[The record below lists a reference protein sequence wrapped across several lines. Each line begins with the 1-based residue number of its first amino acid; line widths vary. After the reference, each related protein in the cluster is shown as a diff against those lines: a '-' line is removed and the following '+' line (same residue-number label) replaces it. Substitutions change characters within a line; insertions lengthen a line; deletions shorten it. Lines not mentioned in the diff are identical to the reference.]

1 MLHGIH
7 KNKTI
12 PIELMFTTEKAE
24 MSRLTGAFISVEVMM
39 MITYAEPFDTFSMLL
54 TTWQACVGCVNN

>member
-1 MLHGIH
+1 ML
-7 KNKTI
+7 K
-12 PIELMFTTEKAE
+12 TEKVE

-54 TTWQACVGCVNN
+54 TTRQACVRCVNNLKKETLNIKYY